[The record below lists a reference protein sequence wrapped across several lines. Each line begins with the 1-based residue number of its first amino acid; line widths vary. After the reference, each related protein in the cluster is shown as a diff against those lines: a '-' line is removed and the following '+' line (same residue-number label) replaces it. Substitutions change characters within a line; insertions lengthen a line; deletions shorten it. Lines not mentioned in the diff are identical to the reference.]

1 MYMKP
6 LFRLTALSI
15 LFLGFVGYNFI
26 RAYDESIWF
35 PPDPGTPPANNV
47 AVPINVGKVSQV
59 KDGAL
64 GVDTLSVFG
73 TENISAAAPMIKFD
87 DTDATGTIDFWTHVN
102 NNTFFVLA
110 DRNNAGTWSAAPHP
124 MKIVA
129 GATNSSDYVQFS
141 NKVRAKQYCNSDGSK
156 CATME
161 DLINLIPYTCD
172 VKFTYDI
179 NGSVQTTRTE
189 TITGKD
195 VNAKFA
201 IGIYTARSDSY
212 PDALL
217 GSTYRLTDEIGRDS
231 YDCGTYDWDDTCHRD
246 IVGYVDPLNYASNP
260 TPSVYDA
267 SAVSNTGNNSWGYR
281 IASLPFKSGST
292 KTLKNVG
299 HDGFGADQVTF
310 TAQVVSCT
318 N

>member
-1 MYMKP
+1 MKSP
-6 LFRLTALSI
+6 FRLTALAV
-15 LFLGFVGYNFI
+15 LFLGLVGYNFI
-26 RAYDESIWF
+26 RAYDESLWF

-47 AVPINVGKVSQV
+47 AVPINVGSVGQV
-59 KDGAL
+59 KNGSL
-64 GVDTLSVFG
+64 GVDGLSIFG
-73 TENISAAAPMIKFD
+73 TQSISASSPMIKFD

-102 NNTFFVLA
+102 NNTFYVLA
-110 DRNNAGTWSAAPHP
+110 DRNNSGTWSAAPHP

-141 NKVRAKQYCNSDGSK
+141 NKVRAKQYCNSDGTK

-172 VKFTYDI
+172 VKFTYSVY
-179 NGSVQTTRTE
+179 GSTLVTRTE

-201 IGIYTARSDSY
+201 IGIYTSRSDSY

-217 GSTYRLTDEIGRDS
+217 GGTYRLTDEIGRDS
-231 YDCGTYDWDDTCHRD
+231 RDCSTYDWDDTCHRS
-246 IVGYVDPLNYASNP
+246 IAGYVDPLNYATNP
-260 TPSVYDA
+260 SLYDA
-267 SAVSNTGNNSWGYR
+267 SAVSNTGNNSWGY
-281 IASLPFKSGST
+281 ILASLPFKVNSS
-292 KTLKNVG
+292 KTISNLG
-299 HDGFGADQVTF
+299 HDGFGANQVTF
-310 TAQVVSCT
+310 SAQVLSCT